1 MSRSTMLAAA
11 LTACLAGACSGSS
24 GRHAAPTTRETG
36 HTTAAPACSPARA
49 ATPTAAPETFRFDGH
64 DRAYLLALPPGYDG
78 RTPAPLIFN
87 FHGFLG
93 RKEKTET
100 DTQMGAKGSARG
112 FIVVTPDSL
121 GVQWNAFSAP
131 GEADDY
137 GFVHALLGDLGR
149 RLCVDTDRVYAAG
162 HSNGSA
168 FAAFLVCKAPY
179 EFAALAMV
187 SATTP
192 TTCPP
197 GVTPA
202 TIAVAGTA
210 DPQVPYAGGTVRGS
224 TIPIPAAQ
232 SVIAGYAKKYGC
244 DATPVRTAREPG
256 VDELRYG
263 HCPTGTEVVLDT
275 VVGGTHWWPAG
286 SDAAHDPTDSV
297 AGKTF
302 PATDRILDF
311 LSAHR
316 RAWR

>member
-1 MSRSTMLAAA
+1 MLAAI
-11 LTACLAGACSGSS
+11 LTACLAAACTGSND
-24 GRHAAPTTRETG
+24 GRSTSTTREAT
-36 HTTAAPACSPARA
+36 HAAGAHACRPARPS
-49 ATPTAAPETFRFDGH
+49 TSTTGPQTFRFDGH
-64 DRAYLLALPPGYDG
+64 DRTYLVALPPGYDG

-137 GFVHALLGDLGR
+137 GFVHALLGDVER
-149 RLCVDTDRVYAAG
+149 RLCVDTARVDAAG

-179 EFAALAMV
+179 EFAAVAMV

-192 TTCPP
+192 TTCPA
-197 GVTPA
+197 GVAPA
-202 TIAVAGTA
+202 TIAIAGTA

-224 TIPIPAAQ
+224 TIPIPPAQ

-244 DATPVRTAREPG
+244 DATPARTEPQPG
-256 VDELRYG
+256 VQELRYA
-263 HCPTGTEVVLDT
+263 HCPAGTEVVLDT

-286 SDAAHDPTDSV
+286 SDAVRDPTDSV

-311 LSAHR
+311 LTAHR
-316 RAWR
+316 RASR